1 MAAPQLKF
9 HGSPWRMTA
18 ATLPALLLLL
28 CFYSAEEYL
37 GSVVCFLL
45 SVAFVAL
52 ALHAGIAPAYFPHV
66 DHPLHVLDRL
76 RWGCGCVAL
85 LILFV
90 ASRCSNGCV
99 FSYVSL
105 RSQAVLS
112 VQDYSEAGVA
122 DAGLVQINGLMDS
135 SRIGAV
141 ASCSSCTTSECARKD
156 CRREAALN
164 NISDLPQ
171 MEGLHKLNF
180 LENQILFRRLSGA
193 GGGGGG
199 GGGGGHGGKG
209 NTCSITC
216 LYVAPLLPAA
226 YAKDYS
232 MHTGRPVAWAVQSGS
247 APSPEQKLE
256 VIGTSHFD
264 WWSGSRQGYQRAM
277 DDLLRNQLP
286 AGLRH
291 CDGLQAVPDS
301 KSWWTGC
308 SHNGFID
315 CPRELKGE
323 CCCPLGHR
331 IVEDRCEPCGDFADS
346 VEELHAL
353 PLLYTLSPE
362 TGKSSFHVML
372 LLAFLTLPLPW
383 AFQAQ
388 LRWRLGWKRAEEAFL
403 HYAVRHQRKEA
414 AESWGK
420 LGRRR
425 SSQGPITVEVSSISG
440 ETRKA
445 SGFHGSSLLL
455 HLRKEASAIFQM
467 DFVNVGLVVGSRVL
481 PTDLDFKTL
490 DELGIGNGTFLS
502 VVFMPPEEP
511 SWRDRLAG
519 TSESHAYTFFR
530 RNRNVYRARDCQH
543 LAQLRLAQGNTI
555 NFGQSYTKGW
565 TCDGCEKFFA
575 PGTMLRRCD
584 ICRIDFCE
592 RCAASAGFPSIPDED
607 L

>member
-52 ALHAGIAPAYFPHV
+52 ALHTGIAPAYFPHV

-226 YAKDYS
+226 AWSSPFISLGWYLRSRMSVSSLTSRRMGTLITNGTLAIE
-232 MHTGRPVAWAVQSGS
+232 PVSGPYPTLVEAS
-247 APSPEQKLE
+247 QVRLCDPYRSLLIEPLREPCKNSDEIL
-256 VIGTSHFD
+256 TWNSY
-264 WWSGSRQGYQRAM
+264 GSR
-277 DDLLRNQLP
+277 
-286 AGLRH
+286 
-291 CDGLQAVPDS
+291 
-301 KSWWTGC
+301 
-308 SHNGFID
+308 
-315 CPRELKGE
+315 
-323 CCCPLGHR
+323 
-331 IVEDRCEPCGDFADS
+331 
-346 VEELHAL
+346 
-353 PLLYTLSPE
+353 
-362 TGKSSFHVML
+362 
-372 LLAFLTLPLPW
+372 
-383 AFQAQ
+383 
-388 LRWRLGWKRAEEAFL
+388 
-403 HYAVRHQRKEA
+403 
-414 AESWGK
+414 
-420 LGRRR
+420 
-425 SSQGPITVEVSSISG
+425 
-440 ETRKA
+440 
-445 SGFHGSSLLL
+445 
-455 HLRKEASAIFQM
+455 
-467 DFVNVGLVVGSRVL
+467 
-481 PTDLDFKTL
+481 FKT
-490 DELGIGNGTFLS
+490 S
-502 VVFMPPEEP
+502 KP
-511 SWRDRLAG
+511 
-519 TSESHAYTFFR
+519 
-530 RNRNVYRARDCQH
+530 
-543 LAQLRLAQGNTI
+543 
-555 NFGQSYTKGW
+555 
-565 TCDGCEKFFA
+565 
-575 PGTMLRRCD
+575 
-584 ICRIDFCE
+584 
-592 RCAASAGFPSIPDED
+592 
-607 L
+607 

>member
-1 MAAPQLKF
+1 M
-9 HGSPWRMTA
+9 
-18 ATLPALLLLL
+18 
-28 CFYSAEEYL
+28 
-37 GSVVCFLL
+37 
-45 SVAFVAL
+45 
-52 ALHAGIAPAYFPHV
+52 
-66 DHPLHVLDRL
+66 
-76 RWGCGCVAL
+76 
-85 LILFV
+85 
-90 ASRCSNGCV
+90 
-99 FSYVSL
+99 
-105 RSQAVLS
+105 
-112 VQDYSEAGVA
+112 
-122 DAGLVQINGLMDS
+122 
-135 SRIGAV
+135 
-141 ASCSSCTTSECARKD
+141 
-156 CRREAALN
+156 
-164 NISDLPQ
+164 
-171 MEGLHKLNF
+171 
-180 LENQILFRRLSGA
+180 
-193 GGGGGG
+193 
-199 GGGGGHGGKG
+199 
-209 NTCSITC
+209 
-216 LYVAPLLPAA
+216 
-226 YAKDYS
+226 
-232 MHTGRPVAWAVQSGS
+232 AWAVQSGS
-247 APSPEQKLE
+247 APSPEQRFE

-264 WWSGSRQGYQRAM
+264 WWSGNRKGYQRAM

-286 AGLRH
+286 SGLRH

-308 SHNGFID
+308 GHNGFID

-331 IVEDRCEPCGDFADS
+331 ILEDRCEPCGDFADA

-362 TGKSSFHVML
+362 SGKASFHVML
-372 LLAFLTLPLPW
+372 LLACFALPLPW
-383 AFQAQ
+383 AFLAQ
-388 LRWRLGWKRAEEAFL
+388 LRWRLGWQRAEEAFL

-414 AESWGK
+414 AESLGK
-420 LGRRR
+420 LGRRGA
-425 SSQGPITVEVSSISG
+425 SQGPITVEVSSMSG

-445 SGFHGSSLLL
+445 PGFHGSSLLL
-455 HLRKEASAIFQM
+455 HLRKEASAIFHM

-490 DELGIGNGTFLS
+490 DELGIVDGTFLS

-543 LAQLRLAQGNTI
+543 LGQLRLAQGNTI

-565 TCDGCEKFFA
+565 TCDGCEKFFP

-607 L
+607 LGD